1 MILTVKLDN
10 QSFDFDTSLVKD
22 LSIPLQFNGSQ
33 PRVYDV
39 NRAISHAFEGDGFI
53 GDTRKGGAC
62 NFEQLTLVP
71 HCNGTHTECIGHIT
85 HQRFSVQEQL
95 KDSLI
100 PCTLISIVPEN
111 AMNSSEDYDP
121 PKEKGDFFISRS
133 ALEKALKPVSKVF
146 LKALII
152 RTLPN
157 DNTKMSRN
165 YSAQKPPFLSLDA
178 MNFITELGVE
188 HILVD
193 LPSIDRAYDQG
204 KLNTHH
210 LFWNVASGSH
220 ETSSHSLV
228 NKTITEMIY
237 AADEILDGS
246 YLLNL
251 QIAPF
256 ASDAAPSRPLLYPLI
271 KA

>member
-1 MILTVKLDN
+1 
-10 QSFDFDTSLVKD
+10 
-22 LSIPLQFNGSQ
+22 
-33 PRVYDV
+33 
-39 NRAISHAFEGDGFI
+39 
-53 GDTRKGGAC
+53 
-62 NFEQLTLVP
+62 VP

-85 HQRFSVQEQL
+85 DQRFSVQEQL
-95 KDSLI
+95 IDSLI
-100 PCTLISIVPEN
+100 PCTLVTILPEN
-111 AMNSSEDYDP
+111 AMISSEQYNP

-133 ALEKALKPVSKVF
+133 ALENALKSVSKLF
-146 LKALII
+146 LRALVI

-157 DNTKMSRN
+157 DISKMARN
-165 YSAQKPPFLSLDA
+165 YAEHKPPFFSLEA

-193 LPSIDRAYDQG
+193 LPSIDRVHDEG

-210 LFWNVASGSH
+210 LFWKVKPGSL
-220 ETSSHSLV
+220 EKTSHSLV

-237 AADEILDGS
+237 AANEIVDGS

-256 ASDAAPSRPLLYPLI
+256 VSDASPSRPLLYPLI
-271 KA
+271 EA

>member
-1 MILTVKLDN
+1 
-10 QSFDFDTSLVKD
+10 
-22 LSIPLQFNGSQ
+22 
-33 PRVYDV
+33 
-39 NRAISHAFEGDGFI
+39 
-53 GDTRKGGAC
+53 
-62 NFEQLTLVP
+62 
-71 HCNGTHTECIGHIT
+71 
-85 HQRFSVQEQL
+85 
-95 KDSLI
+95 
-100 PCTLISIVPEN
+100 
-111 AMNSSEDYDP
+111 
-121 PKEKGDFFISRS
+121 
-133 ALEKALKPVSKVF
+133 VF

-237 AADEILDGS
+237 AADEIPDGS